1 MIRSFLAVILLSLGA
16 AGQSQQGQPA
26 QAPQAGQPPQSAQA
40 PQSGQP
46 LTLDQAVQIALQRN
60 PDLQKQVLLQL
71 SSEQDRI
78 IARSAILPRLD
89 FNASRSL
96 TRVGPASNVVVN
108 GGVSVPGLNAV
119 AYVNNFSGTVTLSQ
133 LIFDGGKWWNNLA
146 AAGLTLDANRAQVEE
161 QRLQITYLVEQ
172 RFYELVRAQ
181 RQLAVFAD
189 AARRSR
195 DQADFTQRLFD
206 GGRATQ
212 ADVYAAR
219 ANRDND
225 EITRLGQ
232 ERTVELARADLAV
245 SLGVDP
251 AEPLTVQEPQGIMA
265 DPAQPPPPRDAVDLA
280 LSRRPS
286 LKAAALTVESNRKLA
301 SAAAGAYWPQV
312 TLGAQYARQT
322 TRFNPD
328 FTSGLDKNSQL
339 SGAVNLTWN
348 LFEGLSTKA
357 NVEKAD
363 IQVAISANDLE
374 SGRRNVA
381 SDVQKAVAQL
391 AAARAQARVAQQS
404 LGTAQEGLRLAR
416 TRQEVGVG
424 TQLEVR
430 DAELKL
436 TQAQLSVVGSLV
448 DGREAEAALRR
459 AQGG

>member
-1 MIRSFLAVILLSLGA
+1 MAVVLLSLGA
-16 AGQSQQGQPA
+16 AAQSQPQKAAQLPPPA
-26 QAPQAGQPPQSAQA
+26 QSSQSPQEARSPQPV
-40 PQSGQP
+40 QP

-60 PDLQKQVLLQL
+60 PDLQKQVLTQL

-78 IARSAILPRLD
+78 IARSVILPRLD
-89 FNASRSL
+89 FNASVSR
-96 TRVGPASNVVVN
+96 TRLGPGDVVVN
-108 GGVSVPGLNAV
+108 NGLSIPGQPLAFINQ
-119 AYVNNFSGTVTLSQ
+119 YSGTITLQQ
-133 LIFDGGKWWNNLA
+133 LIFDGGKWWNNIA
-146 AAGLTLDANRAQVEE
+146 AAGLASDASRALVDE
-161 QRLQITYLVEQ
+161 QRLQIAYLVEQ

-245 SLGVDP
+245 AVGVDP
-251 AEPLTVQEPQGIMA
+251 TEPLNVVEPQGMLA
-265 DPAQPPPPRDAVDLA
+265 DPAQPPQPRDAVDVA

-286 LKAAALTVESNRKLA
+286 LKAAALTVESNRKLS
-301 SAAAGAYWPQV
+301 SAAAGAYWPQISVLGQYSRAV
-312 TLGAQYARQT
+312 TSAEQITSALG
-322 TRFNPD
+322 
-328 FTSGLDKNSQL
+328 SNSQL
-339 SGAVNLTWN
+339 TGAVNLTWN
-348 LFEGLSTKA
+348 IFEGLSTKA
-357 NVEKAD
+357 NVQKAD
-363 IQVAISANDLE
+363 IQTALSQNDLE

-391 AAARAQARVAQQS
+391 AAARAQARVAREG

>member
-1 MIRSFLAVILLSLGA
+1 MARTLIAALLLATA
-16 AGQSQQGQPA
+16 AAAEPQQ
-26 QAPQAGQPPQSAQA
+26 
-40 PQSGQP
+40 
-46 LTLDQAVQIALQRN
+46 LTLQQAVQIALQRN
-60 PDLQKQVLLQL
+60 PDLQRQVLLQL
-71 SSEQDRI
+71 SAEQDKI
-78 IARSAILPRLD
+78 ISRSAILPRVD
-89 FNASRSL
+89 FNGSRSL
-96 TRVGPASNVVVN
+96 TRLFPSGELVTG
-108 GGVSVPGLNAV
+108 
-119 AYVNNFSGTVTLSQ
+119 GTVIPGVTQPANFNGFNASLTLNQ
-133 LIFDGGKWWNNLA
+133 LVFDGGKWWNNLA
-146 AAGLTLDANRAQVEE
+146 AADLTVDANRAQVDE

-189 AARRSR
+189 AAKRSR
-195 DQADFTQRLFD
+195 DQADFTQRLFE

-232 ERTVELARADLAV
+232 ERAVELARADLAV
-245 SLGVDP
+245 AVGVDP
-251 AEPLTVQEPQGIMA
+251 GQPLLVTEPPTMMAEPA
-265 DPAQPPPPRDAVDLA
+265 APPPMKDAVEA
-280 LSRRPS
+280 AMSRRPS
-286 LKAAALTVESNRKLA
+286 LKAFALTAESNRKLA
-301 SAAAGAYWPQV
+301 TAAAGDYWPKISLQ
-312 TLGAQYARQT
+312 AQYARST
-322 TRFNPD
+322 TRFDPD
-328 FTSGLDKNSQL
+328 FTSRLDRNAQL
-339 SGAVNLTWN
+339 LGQVVLSWN
-348 LFEGLSTKA
+348 LFQGLATKA
-357 NVEKAD
+357 AVEKAD
-363 IQVAISANDLE
+363 LQVALSENDLAN
-374 SGRRNVA
+374 GQRTVA

-391 AAARAQARVAQQS
+391 ATAGAQARVAQQG